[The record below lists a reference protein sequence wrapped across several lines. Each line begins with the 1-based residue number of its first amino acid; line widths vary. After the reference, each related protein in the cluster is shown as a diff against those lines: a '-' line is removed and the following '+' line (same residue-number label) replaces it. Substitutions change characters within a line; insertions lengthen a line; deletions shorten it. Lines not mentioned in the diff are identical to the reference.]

1 MSSGNGSGLVDAE
14 GESLD
19 DWRSVKVPVW
29 GYHNAL
35 VLQKVLTLRGLE
47 VLPADLRDIA
57 VCFCGGTFVHVLGE
71 VNEIRRCEKCGFVI
85 GPQKT
90 GLGHAFAWGTI
101 ALRQTFR

>member
-1 MSSGNGSGLVDAE
+1 MSGNGLVDSE

-35 VLQKVLTLRGLE
+35 TLQKALTLRGLE
-47 VLPADLRDIA
+47 VLPAELRDIKA
-57 VCFCGGTFVHVLGE
+57 CFCGGLLAAVPGVISND
-71 VNEIRRCEKCGFVI
+71 VRRCGHCGFII

-101 ALRQTFR
+101 ALRATFR

>member
-1 MSSGNGSGLVDAE
+1 MSGNGVLVDSE

-19 DWRSVKVPVW
+19 SWRSVKVPVW

-35 VLQKVLTLRGLE
+35 ALQQILTLRGLE
-47 VLPADLRDIA
+47 ALPSSLRDLQA
-57 VCFCGGTFVHVLGE
+57 CFCGGSFINLVGDV
-71 VNEIRRCEKCGFVI
+71 RRCAQCNFVV

-101 ALRQTFR
+101 ALRATLR